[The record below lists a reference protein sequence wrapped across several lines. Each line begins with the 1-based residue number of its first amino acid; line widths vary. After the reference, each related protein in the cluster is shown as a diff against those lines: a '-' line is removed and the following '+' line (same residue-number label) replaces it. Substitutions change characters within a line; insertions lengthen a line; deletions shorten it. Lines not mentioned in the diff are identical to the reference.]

1 MSLLGRQLQRTA
13 TQQTEAQPQERMRF
27 QRFNHLMLLLLT
39 AFAIV
44 PITILVMNSF
54 KTQAQIGQNP
64 IGLPSEL
71 HFENYAK
78 AWDIGNMG
86 MTAANSAIMVI
97 ITVTLELVLGGLAA
111 YSLSRKNPPGGSGV
125 MLYMLVASTVPVWL
139 YVVPLFYLWRDL
151 GLLNTRVGLALIY
164 TALNAPFSIF
174 LLRSYMIGLSSDFED
189 AARVD
194 GANEFQVITRIVLPL
209 VWPGFLTVGLV
220 VGLGVWGEF
229 QLALIF
235 IQDPNAAPI
244 TTSYFKFTQRFGRD
258 WPLTSAG
265 AVMMIAPVL
274 VLFLALQRRFVEGL
288 TQGGVKF

>member
-1 MSLLGRQLQRTA
+1 MSLFIRQLQNIRVR
-13 TQQTEAQPQERMRF
+13 QTEAPERLRF
-27 QRFNHLMLLLLT
+27 KPFNHVMLLLLT

-44 PITILVMNSF
+44 PIAILVMNSF
-54 KTQAQIGQNP
+54 KNQAQIAQNP
-64 IGLPSEL
+64 IGIPIEL
-71 HFENYAK
+71 HFENYGR
-78 AWDIGNMG
+78 AWEIGNMAV
-86 MTAANSAIMVI
+86 TAVNSIIMVT

-111 YSLSRKNPPGGSGV
+111 YSLARRNPPGSSGV
-125 MLYMLVASTVPVWL
+125 MLYMLVASTIPVWL
-139 YVVPLFYLWRDL
+139 YVVPLFFLWRDL

-164 TALNAPFSIF
+164 TALHAPFSIF
-174 LLRSYMIGLSSDFED
+174 LLRSYMIGLSPDFED

-194 GANEFQVITRIVLPL
+194 GANEFQVILRVVLPL

-220 VGLGVWGEF
+220 VGLAVWGEF

-235 IQDPNAAPI
+235 IQEPNSAPI

-274 VLFLALQRRFVEGL
+274 ALFLLLQRRFVEGL
-288 TQGGVKF
+288 TQGGVKL